1 MYDKVISYLNAN
13 KLLYEHQYGFRSGYS
28 TIHPIIYLL
37 NHCSE
42 ATNKPN
48 PDYTLAIFCDLSKAF
63 DVIDH
68 RILLHKLS
76 AYGIRGLVN
85 KWFAS
90 YLTDRCQYVHFE
102 TNSSSRQVISG
113 GVPQGSILGRLLY
126 LIFVNDIHK
135 SCDSNILSFA
145 DDTTLYLSH
154 NDIAS
159 LYSNANR
166 HINNLYDWFCANKL
180 SLNAQK
186 TTNILLSDQNTNNAT
201 LTL

>member
-1 MYDKVISYLNAN
+1 MSLSAGIVPDDMKVAKVIPIFKSSDPKLLKNYRPISLLTAFSKLLEKIMYDKVISYLNAN
-13 KLLYEHQYGFRSGYS
+13 KLLYEHQYGFRSGNS
-28 TIHPIIYLL
+28 TIHPIIHLL

-48 PDYTLAIFCDLSKAF
+48 PDFTLAIFCDLSKAF

-102 TNSSSRQVISG
+102 TNSSSRQVISCEYHKD
-113 GVPQGSILGRLLY
+113 QSLDLY
-126 LIFVNDIHK
+126 CI
-135 SCDSNILSFA
+135 
-145 DDTTLYLSH
+145 
-154 NDIAS
+154 
-159 LYSNANR
+159 
-166 HINNLYDWFCANKL
+166 
-180 SLNAQK
+180 
-186 TTNILLSDQNTNNAT
+186 
-201 LTL
+201 